1 MAAILL
7 IRPEFANEETG
18 PKETPSPAWETA
30 RKVMLPRWELAM
42 PAAVVGAAAT
52 VIVAGVVARAVVA
65 VIVARV
71 VVGAVVVP
79 VVVLMPHPV
88 VVLERVERGADVR
101 LDGELVRRIRRVE
114 DGGARGEP
122 GARVEVDGDVL
133 ALAVDHE
140 LAFQLLLGLE
150 RGGELERGAVE
161 GAVDQDRRAG
171 LHQIVGAGNV
181 VGALQAVDLQLDLV
195 VGARGNR
202 GVEHLLDSGGA
213 QIGGAQVDDDGS
225 EGDLSAVL
233 AVARAKLEV
242 AQGDADASE
251 GNARGGRGGGAR
263 GGGQGAGARRERKR
277 RILRPGASGD
287 ESDERE
293 NEKLLH
299 LQQPPLERP

>member
-7 IRPEFANEETG
+7 IRPEFANEENP
-18 PKETPSPAWETA
+18 PKKNAVSPMGDGAQSRA
-30 RKVMLPRWELAM
+30 SRWELAM
-42 PAAVVGAAAT
+42 AAAVVGPAAA
-52 VIVAGVVARAVVA
+52 VIVAGVVPRAVVA
-65 VIVARV
+65 VIVAR
-71 VVGAVVVP
+71 AVVVA
-79 VVVLMPHPV
+79 VVVLMPHAV
-88 VVLERVERGADVR
+88 VVLEGVERGADVR

-114 DGGARGEP
+114 DGGARREP

-140 LAFQLLLGLE
+140 LAFQFLLGLE

-171 LHQIVGAGNV
+171 LHQIVGAGNI

-195 VGARGNR
+195 VGARGNG

-213 QIGGAQVDDDGS
+213 QIGGAQVDDDGA

-251 GNARGGRGGGAR
+251 RNARGGRGGCAGSRRQGTGAR
-263 GGGQGAGARRERKR
+263 GQRKR
-277 RILRPGASGD
+277 RALRPGAGGD

>member
-7 IRPEFANEETG
+7 IRPEFANEEPG
-18 PKETPSPAWETA
+18 PKKNAVSPMGDGAQSRA
-30 RKVMLPRWELAM
+30 SRWKLLM
-42 PAAVVGAAAT
+42 PAAVVGPAAT
-52 VIVAGVVARAVVA
+52 VIVAGVVTRAVMA
-65 VIVARV
+65 VIVAGV
-71 VVGAVVVP
+71 VVRAVVVA

-88 VVLERVERGADVR
+88 VVLEGVERGADVR

-114 DGGARGEP
+114 DGGGRGEP

-242 AQGDADASE
+242 AQGDADARE
-251 GNARGGRGGGAR
+251 RNARGGRGSGAR
-263 GGGQGAGARRERKR
+263 GGGQGAGARRQRKG
-277 RILRPGASGD
+277 RILRPGAS
-287 ESDERE
+287 
-293 NEKLLH
+293 
-299 LQQPPLERP
+299 